1 MNIVILAAGVTNFA
15 GSGDVYPLCLTE
27 IGGRPLIEHQFNAC
41 SGIDDVRFI
50 VALRASDVSKFHI
63 DNVISLLSETAAV
76 VKVPADTKGAACT
89 ALLAVGQIDSDDE
102 LLILNGNEVLDIPF
116 DEVVGSFRE
125 RNLDAGV
132 VTFPSV
138 HPRYSYVRVDAD
150 GRVTEA
156 TEKNPIS
163 RNATVGFY
171 WFAKGSDFVSAAKK
185 MIAKGGDVDGLYYIA
200 PTLNELVLS
209 QKNIGIYQVSVNK
222 YHPIKNERQLD
233 EFDTFVTASGE

>member
-15 GSGDVYPLCLTE
+15 GGGDVYPLCLTE

-41 SGIDDVRFI
+41 SGIDNIRFI

-63 DNVISLLSETAAV
+63 DNVISLLSETATV
-76 VKVPADTKGAACT
+76 VKVPSETKGAACT
-89 ALLAVGQIDSDDE
+89 ALLAVGQIDSEDE

-116 DEVVGSFRE
+116 DEVVESFRG

-185 MIAKGGDVDGLYYIA
+185 MIAKGGEVDGLYYIA

-209 QKNIGIYQVSVNK
+209 QKNIGVYKIAANK